1 MVFVSL
7 TNNENHNTLILKKRK
22 QVTILKTQLI
32 PCRCCPFGCQ
42 IEVTSEEGV
51 IYQIEGNN
59 CLKGD
64 RYGEQES
71 GNIYRFLTFSVKVK
85 NGKYAN
91 VQGVTSKAF
100 EIDLRNKVISFLK
113 DYELEAPINKGD
125 ILVENLLGTDV
136 CLLASMDLPLK

>member
-1 MVFVSL
+1 M
-7 TNNENHNTLILKKRK
+7 NT
-22 QVTILKTQLI
+22 VLI

-42 IEVTSEEGV
+42 IEVTSEAGV

-71 GNIYRFLTFSVKVK
+71 GNQYRFLTFSVRVK

-91 VQGVTSKAF
+91 VQGVTSKPF
-100 EIDLRNKVISFLK
+100 EISLRNKVISQLK
-113 DYELEAPINKGD
+113 EIELEAPIYEGD
-125 ILVENLLGTDV
+125 ILVENLLGTEV
-136 CLLASMDLPLK
+136 FLLASMDLPIK

>member
-1 MVFVSL
+1 MTTV
-7 TNNENHNTLILKKRK
+7 
-22 QVTILKTQLI
+22 LI

-42 IEVTSEEGV
+42 IEVTSEAGV

-71 GNIYRFLTFSVKVK
+71 GNQYRILTFSIRVR

-91 VQGVTSKAF
+91 VQAITSKAF
-100 EIDLRNKVISFLK
+100 EVSLRNKVVSYLK
-113 DYELEAPINKGD
+113 EIEVEAPIYKGD
-125 ILVENLLGTDV
+125 ILVSNLLGTDV
-136 CLLASMDLPLK
+136 CLLANTDLPMK